1 MCDPTALLD
10 LVPSE
15 GLLKRPSMDYNEYTY
30 CYGGG
35 RGCLL
40 DNSAPRGPPDVP
52 PRNPT
57 MSRLNGRLPGSHA
70 ASDHERD
77 PDLEPSCLVRT
88 PSGNFYNIPKI
99 PKNEY
104 NNKNQSTGNSPIK
117 VELQNNM
124 DRVPLPYG
132 HAPSMIPMRRQS
144 IRCHFRKGI
153 DWCSWK
159 LIAIVVITLSLCL
172 TAALAYVATSN
183 IVTWSYQG
191 TRACTVLIGDNTD
204 AKSPTS
210 ESNKTSTST
219 ASTSSQ
225 SASGRTR
232 QQTSAGGNIN
242 PWASMLDR
250 SVYSRKRRDVIF
262 NRHATVLPHD
272 TSSITKSQNFLREAE
287 ESMIQKSWST
297 PNTLHENNQGKVVV
311 FMHDTTVHTKVANPS
326 EKSDDAVSFPED
338 TREMSERMKESST
351 SPLGTMP
358 LVGPVSDPSIIAA
371 NYSHYDT
378 TTTSIELVSGS
389 PVSETSS
396 DPYHS
401 IRYSSSSSEKSYSGE
416 SLETKEF
423 TTEPSSSHT
432 TNRRKYYTNTLMS
445 SIESKKDFPGV
456 PPIMDEIPYDEG
468 VSMNIENR
476 NMIDDSIVPAM
487 LETSTVE
494 LTGNVDSSIGSNA
507 ILPDTVATPGNRS
520 SKVNSFSTDMRNDL
534 EEYVGIE
541 SSSSASLELST
552 TIDIEKENESRE
564 TSSIRA
570 NDFNWN
576 ETTSTTEKRNEIT
589 RIDRRTDEL
598 WNSSMRADKTS
609 MKIENETANES
620 QDREPPDSSSV
631 VKETRELSREDSS
644 AESVED
650 PAGPIKTSEKSE
662 ELQRDYPIP
671 IYSYGQDEVEIVK
684 LNHGTNSGT
693 TTKTRTVYK
702 PIDNPDK
709 RPDILNN
716 EVKTLNKNH
725 RLDQRKD
732 DLRVVMR
739 EGSDEEFLRKF
750 EEQFYKEESSERD
763 EPVIKKPVQSN
774 FDRLEK
780 KEDENGHEKS
790 HDSSNDAFNGDT
802 KLPIVQ
808 HVQIIEVPVERD
820 HRSSSSSSSSSST
833 STSTSSTHRVLV
845 NVTIAN
851 GDSSSGASRPLY
863 VLSVSVPMEIEPD
876 DHSPNAHQI
885 KTSSSSQRDGKITE
899 NVVNYVEP
907 IDVVRLPPPPQPP
920 ASPPPPIWGGGEC
933 ECSCPCMDSSSDEWD
948 NFSAIDDT
956 NIIFEQDF
964 DQHEPPDNSSSF
976 QVPSIT
982 NIQVKTDQLDR
993 KPEWKE
999 NSTSHLE
1006 DLIKDDTTLTLE
1018 DYYTEEDN
1026 VSTTESSS
1034 TFEPE
1039 TTTNDIIS
1047 CSATTSLPPEPIIL
1061 ILEGARTFPARSFPP
1076 DGTTFAQVG
1085 LGQKLS
1091 KEIQPYSYWNMQFYQ
1106 SEAAY
1111 VRFDYNIPRGAS
1123 IGVYARRNA
1132 LPTHTQYDLLE
1143 VLSGFKAR
1151 TTRAS
1156 HVSVIPSIKKEVTHY
1171 MEPGHWFL
1179 SLYNDDGDPQEVS
1192 FIAVIAEDMTHNCPN
1207 GCSGKGECLLGHC
1220 QCNPGFGGE
1229 DCSESVCPV
1238 LCSQRGEYIN
1248 GECQCNPGWKGKECS
1263 LRHDE
1268 CEVPDCN
1275 GHGHCTNGK
1284 CNCVRGYKGKFC
1296 EEVDCPHPTCSGHG
1310 FCAEGTCICKKGW
1323 KGADCSQMDKEALQ
1337 CLPDCSGHGNFDL
1350 ETQTCL
1356 CEPMWSGDDCS
1367 KELCDLDCGPH
1378 GHCVDNAC
1386 DCLPGW
1392 SGELC
1397 NLKQCD
1403 PRCNEHGQCK
1413 NGTCLCVT
1421 GWNGIHCTMEACPNA
1436 CSSHGQCRVSFYGQW
1451 ECRCYEGWDGKDCS
1465 VPLEQNCND
1474 GRDND
1479 KDGLIDCADPEC
1491 CSNHICRSSQLCVS
1505 APQPIDILLR
1515 KQPPAVTA
1523 SFFERM
1529 KFLIDEGSLQN
1540 YARQETFNESMF
1552 WNHFNTSRSAVIRGR
1567 VVTHLGTG
1575 LMGVRVST
1583 STPLEGFTLTR
1594 DDGWFDLL
1602 VNGGGAVTLQFGRSP
1617 FKPQSHI
1624 VFVPW
1629 NEVVIID
1636 KIVMSTAEEKAPVHV
1651 PHACAAHD
1659 YDLMKPLVLATWKQG
1674 FQGACP
1680 DKSAILAEYQAI
1692 QESLQIPGTGLN
1704 LVYHSS
1710 RVGGY
1715 LSTIQ
1720 VQLTPE
1726 TIPPTLSLVHLRIS
1740 IEGILYER
1748 TFEADPVIKFTY
1760 AWNRLNV
1767 YRQRVYG
1774 VTTAMVKVGYEYND
1788 CKDIIWDVQT
1798 TKLSGYDMAISD
1810 VGGWNLDIHHRYNFH
1825 EGILQKGDGS
1835 NIYLKHKPR
1844 VILTSMGDG
1853 HQRPLDCYDC
1863 DGQAS
1868 KQRLL
1873 APVALA
1879 TAPDGSIFV
1888 GDFNLVRK
1896 ILVDGTV
1903 RTIVRLNATRVSY
1916 RYHIAISPLD
1926 GSLYISD
1933 PESHQILRVRDT
1945 NDYTDPD
1952 HNWETVVGS
1961 GERCLPGDE
1970 AHCGDGAL
1978 ARDAKLAYP
1987 KGVAVSIDNVLYF
2000 ADGTNIRM
2008 VDRDG
2013 IITTVIGNHMHKAQ
2027 WKPIPCEGT
2036 LNVEEVHL
2044 RWPTELAINPLDNSL
2059 HMVDDHMVL
2068 QLAPDGRVKVVAG
2081 RPLHCASP
2089 LSSFDTELATHAT
2102 LVMPQSIAFGPSG
2115 NLYIAES
2122 DSQRINRV
2130 RVIGTDGKIS
2140 PYAGAESKCNCLERG
2155 CDCFEADHYLAS
2167 TAKFNTISSVAVS
2180 PDGVVH
2186 IGDQANY
2193 RIRSVMASI
2202 PDASDAR
2209 EYEIYSP
2216 DTQEI
2221 YVFNRFGQH
2230 IATKNILTGETVY
2243 LFTYNVN
2250 SSNGKLSTV
2259 TDAAGN
2265 KVFLLRDYSNQV
2277 TSIENT
2283 KGQKCRLRMTRMWML
2298 HEFSTP
2304 DNYNVTFN
2312 YHGPTG
2318 LLANK
2323 LDSTGRGY
2331 VYDYDEF
2338 GRLTS
2343 VVTPTGKMISLTFD
2357 LSLKGA
2363 IVKIGQNNRK
2373 PVSMLIKGSS
2383 VVTKVG
2389 EAEQRTTVLPD
2400 GSVGM
2405 VTPWAHTVS
2414 TDTMP
2419 YSILAEIEPLLGE
2432 SYPVLAKQRTEIAGD
2447 LANRF
2452 EWRYFLRK
2460 VQGNKN
2466 RGNSKAVAQVGR
2478 KLRVN
2483 GEILLSLEYDR
2494 ETNTVAV
2501 FMDDRVELLN
2511 ITYDRTARPLKWGP
2525 RNGIFAGVE
2534 LEYDRFSRLT
2544 SWTWGDISETYGF
2557 DRAGRLY
2564 EIKYSD
2570 GTSMIYAFKDMFSSL
2585 PLKVTTPRGSDYLLQ
2600 YDEAGALQSLTT
2612 PRGHIH
2618 AFSLQTSL
2626 GFYKYQY
2633 YSPMNRHPYE
2643 ILYNDDGQILAKV
2656 YPHQSGK
2663 VAYVYDHTGKLE
2675 TTLAGL
2681 SSIHYTYQET
2691 TSLVRSIDINEP
2703 NFEMRIEYKYHAG
2716 IVKDEKIK
2724 FGSKSG
2730 MDNAHYRYQYDGNAR
2745 ISGIEVDINGKQLP
2759 QLRLKY
2765 NQNLGVLEGVGD
2777 LRIYRNVFNRSVMQ
2791 DSSKQFFTVTDYDE
2805 HGRVKTVLMNIRSLD
2820 VFRMELEYDN
2830 RNRIKMRKLMIG
2842 KESMEKKE
2850 WSRMDKITY
2859 NADSHVLEVA
2869 DTDNNWQYAYDENG
2883 NIVGVTEHS
2892 EKIVLGYDSGD
2903 RVVQYGDVEFNSY
2916 DGRGFVVIRGEHKYR
2931 YNSRGQ
2937 LIHASEHKKFQ
2948 IWYFYDDRGRL
2959 VSWNDD
2965 RENITQFFYANPKTP
2980 DLITHVHFPKSSK
2993 TFRFLYDQRDF
3004 LMTVETSEQRFYV
3017 ATDQNGSPLALFDTN
3032 GNLIKEMRR
3041 TPFGKIIK
3049 DTNPDFYLPIDFHG
3063 GLFDPNTKLI
3073 YLNKRLY
3080 DPTVGQWMT
3089 PAWEQM
3095 ANELTTP
3102 TDIFIYRFRNN
3113 DPINFKQNVEYMT
3126 DLASWLKL
3134 YGYDISSM
3142 LGSEY
3147 TKQMVYQPS
3156 ATITSPQLTP
3166 DFGVMSGL
3174 QCIVNRVHEKFSDL
3188 GFVPKPLLKLEPK
3201 TRNLLPRVAHRRAVF
3216 GEGILVSRVGGR
3228 ALVSVVDGVN
3238 TVVQDVVTSVFNNS
3252 YFLPLHFS
3260 VHDQDVFYFVKD
3272 NALKIRD
3279 DMEELQ
3285 RLGGMFNVSTH
3296 ETTEHGAGTWKEL
3309 RLHNPDAAVVIKY
3322 GADPEQERHRI
3333 LKHAHKRAVE
3343 RAWEIEKQ
3351 LVMAGF
3357 QGRGDWSKEEKDELL
3372 NRGTVDG
3379 YEGVD
3384 IHSVHRYPQL
3394 ADDPGNVAFTR
3405 DTKRKRRK
3413 SGNRR
3418 SRSHRHDS

>member
-1 MCDPTALLD
+1 MTFD
-10 LVPSE
+10 
-15 GLLKRPSMDYNEYTY
+15 
-30 CYGGG
+30 
-35 RGCLL
+35 
-40 DNSAPRGPPDVP
+40 
-52 PRNPT
+52 
-57 MSRLNGRLPGSHA
+57 
-70 ASDHERD
+70 
-77 PDLEPSCLVRT
+77 
-88 PSGNFYNIPKI
+88 F
-99 PKNEY
+99 
-104 NNKNQSTGNSPIK
+104 
-117 VELQNNM
+117 
-124 DRVPLPYG
+124 RVPLPYG

-144 IRCHFRKGI
+144 IRCHFVKGV

-159 LIAIVVITLSLCL
+159 LIAMILLMVSLCI
-172 TAALAYVATSN
+172 TAALAYVVVSS
-183 IVTWSYQG
+183 IVNRSYQG
-191 TRACTVLIGDNTD
+191 TKACAVLVGENSDTKPLSSD
-204 AKSPTS
+204 G
-210 ESNKTSTST
+210 NKTSTSAT
-219 ASTSSQ
+219 ASSSQ
-225 SASGRTR
+225 SGGRTR
-232 QQTSAGGNIN
+232 QQASSGGSIS
-242 PWASMLDR
+242 PSASM
-250 SVYSRKRRDVIF
+250 SQHAYTRKRRDTYNQHAWLLHQTVSSLERDERPSSPAATSADPPLGGVVTVHETKHADDEKVSPSSPLSLSSSTALF
-262 NRHATVLPHD
+262 PESSESLPRANVTDPLESSTVANNRTTVAASASVQPVAGVDASVSLDDRATASETTDLDDIDSFTRGSIGESGKFGDARVGTFVPGASSLE
-272 TSSITKSQNFLREAE
+272 TSSASVESITNVRRDPAARGADQDLETTLPANFERAYSSIDGGVSSENDTYADHANFQRDESDVESPENVERSSDTNLPANFVPTDAISLGSVERSSGSISSASTESFPETKSVESNRESTNVSTASTLASVVPAQIVEHVDVASLISPKTDSPRRSEEEDGKNREAE
-287 ESMIQKSWST
+287 
-297 PNTLHENNQGKVVV
+297 
-311 FMHDTTVHTKVANPS
+311 
-326 EKSDDAVSFPED
+326 
-338 TREMSERMKESST
+338 
-351 SPLGTMP
+351 
-358 LVGPVSDPSIIAA
+358 IAL
-371 NYSHYDT
+371 N
-378 TTTSIELVSGS
+378 
-389 PVSETSS
+389 
-396 DPYHS
+396 
-401 IRYSSSSSEKSYSGE
+401 
-416 SLETKEF
+416 
-423 TTEPSSSHT
+423 EPT
-432 TNRRKYYTNTLMS
+432 DRKYAG
-445 SIESKKDFPGV
+445 F
-456 PPIMDEIPYDEG
+456 
-468 VSMNIENR
+468 
-476 NMIDDSIVPAM
+476 
-487 LETSTVE
+487 
-494 LTGNVDSSIGSNA
+494 SN
-507 ILPDTVATPGNRS
+507 
-520 SKVNSFSTDMRNDL
+520 FSD
-534 EEYVGIE
+534 
-541 SSSSASLELST
+541 
-552 TIDIEKENESRE
+552 
-564 TSSIRA
+564 
-570 NDFNWN
+570 
-576 ETTSTTEKRNEIT
+576 
-589 RIDRRTDEL
+589 
-598 WNSSMRADKTS
+598 
-609 MKIENETANES
+609 
-620 QDREPPDSSSV
+620 V
-631 VKETRELSREDSS
+631 VKEIQELSREDVSS
-644 AESVED
+644 ESE
-650 PAGPIKTSEKSE
+650 THRNYTNSSEKSE
-662 ELQRDYPIP
+662 ELQRDYPV
-671 IYSYGQDEVEIVK
+671 YNYGQDEVEIVR
-684 LNHGTNSGT
+684 LSQEGT
-693 TTKTRTVYK
+693 TRNKEERDLPLENELRTNNVPRKSSLARQSGDLKVITR
-702 PIDNPDK
+702 
-709 RPDILNN
+709 
-716 EVKTLNKNH
+716 E
-725 RLDQRKD
+725 
-732 DLRVVMR
+732 
-739 EGSDEEFLRKF
+739 ESDEEFLRKF
-750 EEQFYKEESSERD
+750 GDMFNHERSSESTQEES
-763 EPVIKKPVQSN
+763 KPNLAESS
-774 FDRLEK
+774 
-780 KEDENGHEKS
+780 S
-790 HDSSNDAFNGDT
+790 HPLT
-802 KLPIVQ
+802 QQVK
-808 HVQIIEVPVERD
+808 IIEVPVDRS
-820 HRSSSSSSSSSST
+820 RQSSSSSSSSSS
-833 STSTSSTHRVLV
+833 SGSSQNHRVLV
-845 NVTIAN
+845 NITIAS
-851 GDSSSGASRPLY
+851 GDSKPLY
-863 VLSVSVPMEIEPD
+863 VLSVSVPTGGEDTVDNKRASNVNVDETHVKVHD
-876 DHSPNAHQI
+876 DTPAVDDDA
-885 KTSSSSQRDGKITE
+885 SSMAKNSAAAAAAPED
-899 NVVNYVEP
+899 N
-907 IDVVRLPPPPQPP
+907 RLPPPPQPP
-920 ASPPPPIWGGGEC
+920 SSPPPPIWAGGEC
-933 ECSCPCMDSSSDEWD
+933 ECSCPCMGSSSDEWD
-948 NFSAIDDT
+948 TFSAMDDSSLLG
-956 NIIFEQDF
+956 FEDLAHGSNLSM
-964 DQHEPPDNSSSF
+964 DEHRETTVSASSKDEAESRAGSKEESMSTSYESTTTEESTVATVEYWTNSSSE
-976 QVPSIT
+976 
-982 NIQVKTDQLDR
+982 DQ
-993 KPEWKE
+993 
-999 NSTSHLE
+999 TSGVGL
-1006 DLIKDDTTLTLE
+1006 
-1018 DYYTEEDN
+1018 
-1026 VSTTESSS
+1026 
-1034 TFEPE
+1034 
-1039 TTTNDIIS
+1039 S
-1047 CSATTSLPPEPIIL
+1047 CSGTTPLPPEPTIL

-1091 KEIQPYSYWNMQFYQ
+1091 KEIPPYSYWNMQFYQ

-1192 FIAVIAEDMTHNCPN
+1192 FIAMIAEDMTHNCPN

-1284 CNCVRGYKGKFC
+1284 CNCVRGYKGKYC

-1421 GWNGIHCTMEACPNA
+1421 GWNGKHCTMEGCPNS
-1436 CSSHGQCRVSFYGQW
+1436 CSGHGQCRVSNDGQW
-1451 ECRCYEGWDGKDCS
+1451 ECRCYDGWDGKDCN
-1465 VPLEQNCND
+1465 VLLEQNCSD

-1505 APQPIDILLR
+1505 APKPIDILLR
-1515 KQPPAVTA
+1515 KQPPAITA

-1540 YARQETFNESMF
+1540 YARQETFNES
-1552 WNHFNTSRSAVIRGR
+1552 RSAVVRGR

-1617 FKPQSHI
+1617 FNPQSHI

-1636 KIVMSTAEEKAPVHV
+1636 KIVMSIAEGKQPNHV

-1659 YDLMKPLVLATWKQG
+1659 YDLMKPVVLATWKHG

-1680 DKSAILAEYQAI
+1680 DKSAILAESQVI

-1710 RVGGY
+1710 RAAGY

-1720 VQLTPE
+1720 LQLTPE
-1726 TIPPTLSLVHLRIS
+1726 VIPPTLNLIHLRIT
-1740 IEGILYER
+1740 IEGILFEK

-1798 TKLSGYDMAISD
+1798 TKLSGHDMSISE
-1810 VGGWNLDIHHRYNFH
+1810 VGGWNLDVHHRYNFH

-1835 NIYLKHKPR
+1835 NIYLKQKPR
-1844 VILTSMGDG
+1844 VILTTMGDG

-1879 TAPDGSIFV
+1879 TGPDGSIFV

-1903 RTIVRLNATRVSY
+1903 RTVVRLNATRVSY
-1916 RYHIAISPLD
+1916 RYHIALSPLD

-1933 PESHQILRVRDT
+1933 PESHQIIRVRDT
-1945 NDYTDPD
+1945 NDYSDPD

-1987 KGVAVSIDNVLYF
+1987 KGVAVSADNVLYF

-2013 IITTVIGNHMHKAQ
+2013 IITTVIGNHMHKSH

-2059 HMVDDHMVL
+2059 HMIDDHMVL

-2089 LSSFDTELATHAT
+2089 SSSFDTELATHAT

-2167 TAKFNTISSVAVS
+2167 TSKFNTISAVAVS

-2202 PDASDAR
+2202 PDASGAR

-2230 IATKNILTGETVY
+2230 VATKNILTGEIVY
-2243 LFTYNVN
+2243 QFTYNVN
-2250 SSNGKLSTV
+2250 TSNGKLSTV

-2265 KVFLLRDYSNQV
+2265 KVFLLRDYSSQV
-2277 TSIENT
+2277 NSIENT
-2283 KGQKCRLRMTRMWML
+2283 KGQKCRLRMSRMKML
-2298 HEFSTP
+2298 HELSTP
-2304 DNYNVTFN
+2304 DNYNVTFD

-2318 LLANK
+2318 LLKTK
-2323 LDSTGRGY
+2323 LDSTGRSY
-2331 VYDYDEF
+2331 VYNYDEF
-2338 GRLTS
+2338 GRLTTA
-2343 VVTPTGKMISLTFD
+2343 VTPTGKVISLTFD

-2363 IVKIGQNNRK
+2363 VVKIGQNNRK
-2373 PVSMLIKGSS
+2373 PISMLIKGSS
-2383 VVTKVG
+2383 VVTKIG

-2400 GSVGM
+2400 GSVGQ

-2414 TDTMP
+2414 TDTLP
-2419 YSILAEIEPLLGE
+2419 YSVLAEIEPLLGE
-2432 SYPVLAKQRTEIAGD
+2432 SYPVPAKQRTEIAGD

-2460 VQGNKN
+2460 LQGNKN
-2466 RGNSKAVAQVGR
+2466 RGNSKSVAQVGR

-2483 GEILLSLEYDR
+2483 GDILLSLEYDR
-2494 ETNTVAV
+2494 ETNSVAV
-2501 FMDDRVELLN
+2501 FMDDVELLN
-2511 ITYDRTARPLKWGP
+2511 VTYDRTARPVKWGP
-2525 RNGIFAGVE
+2525 RNGIFSGVE

-2570 GTSMIYAFKDMFSSL
+2570 GTSMVYAFKDMFSSL

-2691 TSLVRSIDINEP
+2691 TSLVHSIDINEP

-2730 MDNAHYRYQYDGNAR
+2730 LDNARYRYQYDGNAR

-2765 NQNLGVLEGVGD
+2765 NQNLGILEGVGD
-2777 LRIYRNVFNRSVMQ
+2777 LRIYRNLFNRSVMQ

-2830 RNRIKMRKLMIG
+2830 RNRIKMRKLSIG
-2842 KESMEKKE
+2842 KDAMEKKE
-2850 WSRMDKITY
+2850 WTKMEKITY
-2859 NADSHVLEVA
+2859 NADGHVLEVA
-2869 DTDNNWQYAYDENG
+2869 DTENNWQYAYDENG
-2883 NIVGVTEHS
+2883 NVIGVTEHN
-2892 EKIVLGYDSGD
+2892 EKIALGYDSGD

-2959 VSWNDD
+2959 VAWNDD

-2980 DLITHVHFPKSSK
+2980 DLITHIHFPKSSK
-2993 TFRFLYDQRDF
+2993 TFRFLYDSRNF

-3063 GLFDPNTKLI
+3063 GLLDPNTKLV

-3113 DPINFKQNVEYMT
+3113 DPVNFKQNVEYMT

-3134 YGYDISSM
+3134 YGYDISAM

-3147 TKQMVYQPS
+3147 MKKMVYQPS

-3238 TVVQDVVTSVFNNS
+3238 SVVQDVVTSVFNNS

-3279 DMEELQ
+3279 DMEELR

-3357 QGRGDWSKEEKDELL
+3357 QGRGDWSKEEKDELIS
-3372 NRGTVDG
+3372 RGTVSG

-3418 SRSHRHDS
+3418 NRIHRHDSNR

>member
-1 MCDPTALLD
+1 
-10 LVPSE
+10 
-15 GLLKRPSMDYNEYTY
+15 
-30 CYGGG
+30 
-35 RGCLL
+35 
-40 DNSAPRGPPDVP
+40 
-52 PRNPT
+52 

-159 LIAIVVITLSLCL
+159 LISIIIIMLLLCL
-172 TAALAYVATSN
+172 TAALTYVAVN
-183 IVTWSYQG
+183 WSYQS
-191 TRACTVLIGDNTD
+191 TKACTVLVGENTD
-204 AKSPTS
+204 AKPSSS
-210 ESNKTSTST
+210 ESNKTSSSS

-225 SASGRTR
+225 SSGRAR
-232 QQTSAGGNIN
+232 QQSPSGGSISTS
-242 PWASMLDR
+242 ASMLLDG
-250 SVYSRKRRDVIF
+250 VYSRKRRDTF
-262 NRHATVLPHD
+262 NEHALPHQTVAPPPPSHD
-272 TSSITKSQNFLREAE
+272 PEELPLTLTPTTSSRSSAVSGSGQQA
-287 ESMIQKSWST
+287 
-297 PNTLHENNQGKVVV
+297 PVPLHEERSGKAV
-311 FMHDTTVHTKVANPS
+311 HDPEVHADARAPVEGAVETKDAAAGSTTPSRSLLARDVSSTTTINHSHDHSTHTTVAVDFTSSSSVSVDFHSVPSSSARETRATSSPPPFLHVGFSSAVGEGVAPLRRQQHVASPGAPIAKLGNDNGPADFDGAGTS
-326 EKSDDAVSFPED
+326 
-338 TREMSERMKESST
+338 ESSDIAESSGDTAATT
-351 SPLGTMP
+351 SASGVEFAKLGADYGDHEHQVP
-358 LVGPVSDPSIIAA
+358 PIAGGSAA
-371 NYSHYDT
+371 NDNNVRAADYSGDVEPADGAARST
-378 TTTSIELVSGS
+378 TTTVKPCSSVSH
-389 PVSETSS
+389 PDQNAS
-396 DPYHS
+396 D
-401 IRYSSSSSEKSYSGE
+401 
-416 SLETKEF
+416 
-423 TTEPSSSHT
+423 
-432 TNRRKYYTNTLMS
+432 
-445 SIESKKDFPGV
+445 
-456 PPIMDEIPYDEG
+456 
-468 VSMNIENR
+468 
-476 NMIDDSIVPAM
+476 
-487 LETSTVE
+487 
-494 LTGNVDSSIGSNA
+494 
-507 ILPDTVATPGNRS
+507 
-520 SKVNSFSTDMRNDL
+520 
-534 EEYVGIE
+534 E
-541 SSSSASLELST
+541 SSSPSSPSSCSSCGEALAPAEASALEEVNVDELSPDT
-552 TIDIEKENESRE
+552 
-564 TSSIRA
+564 
-570 NDFNWN
+570 
-576 ETTSTTEKRNEIT
+576 
-589 RIDRRTDEL
+589 L
-598 WNSSMRADKTS
+598 VADKATS
-609 MKIENETANES
+609 DAAFSENQDAMMKITEDHASGGTINSTDGRHDSETATAPSAQS
-620 QDREPPDSSSV
+620 QSSRSTSGV
-631 VKETRELSREDSS
+631 VKETRELSREYSSPESSEASSNPVKS
-644 AESVED
+644 AEN
-650 PAGPIKTSEKSE
+650 PE
-662 ELQRDYPIP
+662 ELQRDYPVP
-671 IYSYGQDEVEIVK
+671 AYSYAGQDEVEIVK
-684 LNHGTNSGT
+684 LHHEGARAIAKVAAEPG
-693 TTKTRTVYK
+693 VF
-702 PIDNPDK
+702 
-709 RPDILNN
+709 NN
-716 EVKTLNKNH
+716 NNNDVKTNTVS
-725 RLDQRKD
+725 RRQRDKG
-732 DLRVVMR
+732 DLRVVER

-750 EEQFYKEESSERD
+750 EENFRRAELEDSAENYPPITAERNPAD
-763 EPVIKKPVQSN
+763 NLRET
-774 FDRLEK
+774 L
-780 KEDENGHEKS
+780 
-790 HDSSNDAFNGDT
+790 HDSPADATPANTANPSGSLLT
-802 KLPIVQ
+802 QRVQ
-808 HVQIIEVPVERD
+808 VVEVPVYRGD
-820 HRSSSSSSSSSST
+820 PPSSPSSSSSSSSST
-833 STSTSSTHRVLV
+833 AAHRVLI
-845 NVTIAN
+845 NITIASE
-851 GDSSSGASRPLY
+851 DSAAASSRPLY
-863 VLSVSVPMEIEPD
+863 VLSVSVP
-876 DHSPNAHQI
+876 
-885 KTSSSSQRDGKITE
+885 TDGDASGINMNQAQVRAAEQPPEEAGAASMLRKVAANGESMDTL
-899 NVVNYVEP
+899 
-907 IDVVRLPPPPQPP
+907 DTLRLPPPPQPP
-920 ASPPPPIWGGGEC
+920 ASPPAPVWAGGEC
-933 ECSCPCMDSSSDEWD
+933 ECSCPCMGSSSDEWD
-948 NFSAIDDT
+948 NFSAFDESA
-956 NIIFEQDF
+956 NAEQEPF
-964 DQHEPPDNSSSF
+964 DQRANSTLPAGEARGELEGHESEAGEGVSQREESSASAPPSASNVTTGDTQDYDVDSSSI
-976 QVPSIT
+976 VDSVEYSESSSDNTPAYE
-982 NIQVKTDQLDR
+982 
-993 KPEWKE
+993 PE
-999 NSTSHLE
+999 
-1006 DLIKDDTTLTLE
+1006 
-1018 DYYTEEDN
+1018 
-1026 VSTTESSS
+1026 VSTT
-1034 TFEPE
+1034 
-1039 TTTNDIIS
+1039 DAWA
-1047 CSATTSLPPEPIIL
+1047 CSGGAPLPPEPTIL

-1076 DGTTFAQVG
+1076 DGTTFAQVS

-1091 KEIQPYSYWNMQFYQ
+1091 KEIPPYGYWNMQFYQ

-1111 VRFDYNIPRGAS
+1111 VRFDYSIPRGAS

-1156 HVSVIPSIKKEVTHY
+1156 HPSIKKEVTQY

-1179 SLYNDDGDPQEVS
+1179 SLYNDDGDPHEVS
-1192 FIAVIAEDMTHNCPN
+1192 FTAVIAEDMTHNCPN

-1284 CNCVRGYKGKFC
+1284 CNCVRGYKGKYC

-1356 CEPMWSGDDCS
+1356 CESMWSGDDCS

-1386 DCLPGW
+1386 DCSPGW

-1421 GWNGIHCTMEACPNA
+1421 GWNGKHCTMEGCPNS
-1436 CSSHGQCRVSFYGQW
+1436 CSSHGQCRVSNDAQW
-1451 ECRCYEGWDGKDCS
+1451 ECQCYDGWDGKDCN
-1465 VPLEQNCND
+1465 VLLEQNCSD

-1505 APQPIDILLR
+1505 APKPIDILLR
-1515 KQPPAVTA
+1515 KQPPAITA

-1540 YARQETFNESMF
+1540 YARQETFNES
-1552 WNHFNTSRSAVIRGR
+1552 RSAVVRGR

-1636 KIVMSTAEEKAPVHV
+1636 KIVMSTAEEKPPLHV
-1651 PHACAAHD
+1651 PHACTAHD
-1659 YDLMKPLVLATWKQG
+1659 YDIMKPVVLATWKHG

-1680 DKSAILAEYQAI
+1680 DKSAILAESQVI

-1710 RVGGY
+1710 RAAGY

-1720 VQLTPE
+1720 LQLTPE
-1726 TIPPTLSLVHLRIS
+1726 SIPATLNLIHLRIT
-1740 IEGILYER
+1740 IEGILFEK

-1774 VTTAMVKVGYEYND
+1774 VTTAMVKVGYEYSD

-1798 TKLSGYDMAISD
+1798 TKLSGHDMSISE

-1844 VILTSMGDG
+1844 VILTTMGDG
-1853 HQRPLDCYDC
+1853 HQRPLDCYEC

-1903 RTIVRLNATRVSY
+1903 RTVVRLNATRVSY
-1916 RYHIAISPLD
+1916 RYHIALSPLD
-1926 GSLYISD
+1926 GVLYISD
-1933 PESHQILRVRDT
+1933 PESHQIIRVRDT
-1945 NDYTDPD
+1945 NDYTDPE

-1987 KGVAVSIDNVLYF
+1987 KGVAVSADNVLYF

-2013 IITTVIGNHMHKAQ
+2013 IITTVIGNHMHKSH

-2059 HMVDDHMVL
+2059 HMIDDHMVL

-2089 LSSFDTELATHAT
+2089 SSSFDTELATHAT

-2167 TAKFNTISSVAVS
+2167 TSKFNTISAVAVS

-2202 PDASDAR
+2202 PDASGAR
-2209 EYEIYSP
+2209 EYEIYAP

-2250 SSNGKLSTV
+2250 TSNGKLSTV

-2265 KVFLLRDYSNQV
+2265 KVFLLRDYSSQV
-2277 TSIENT
+2277 NSIENT
-2283 KGQKCRLRMTRMWML
+2283 KGQKCRLRMSRMKML
-2298 HEFSTP
+2298 HELSTP
-2304 DNYNVTFN
+2304 DNYNVTFD

-2318 LLANK
+2318 LLKTK
-2323 LDSTGRGY
+2323 LDSTGRSY
-2331 VYDYDEF
+2331 VYNYDEF

-2343 VVTPTGKMISLTFD
+2343 AVTPTGKVISLTFD

-2363 IVKIGQNNRK
+2363 IVKVGQNNRK

-2389 EAEQRTTVLPD
+2389 EAEQRTTVLAD
-2400 GSVGM
+2400 GSVGR
-2405 VTPWAHTVS
+2405 VTSWAHTVS

-2432 SYPVLAKQRTEIAGD
+2432 SYPVPAKQRTEIAGD

-2466 RGNSKAVAQVGR
+2466 RGNSKTVAQVGR

-2494 ETNTVAV
+2494 ETNSVAV

-2511 ITYDRTARPLKWGP
+2511 VTYDRTARPVKWGP

-2557 DRAGRLY
+2557 DRSGRLY

-2570 GTSMIYAFKDMFSSL
+2570 GTSMVYAFKDMFSSL

-2618 AFSLQTSL
+2618 TFSLQTSL

-2724 FGSKSG
+2724 FSSKSG

-2777 LRIYRNVFNRSVMQ
+2777 LRIYRNLFNRSVMQ

-2805 HGRVKTVLMNIRSLD
+2805 HGRVKTVLMNIRTFD

-2830 RNRIKMRKLMIG
+2830 RNRIKMRKLTIG
-2842 KESMEKKE
+2842 KEAIEKKE
-2850 WSRMDKITY
+2850 GSRMQKITY
-2859 NADSHVLEVA
+2859 NADGHVLEVA
-2869 DTDNNWQYAYDENG
+2869 DTENNWQYAYDENG
-2883 NIVGVTEHS
+2883 NVIGVSGHNG
-2892 EKIVLGYDSGD
+2892 KIALGYDSGD

-2937 LIHASEHKKFQ
+2937 LIHSSEHKKFQ

-2959 VSWNDD
+2959 VSMNDD

-2993 TFRFLYDQRDF
+2993 TFRFLYDSRDF

-3041 TPFGKIIK
+3041 TPFGRIIK

-3063 GLFDPNTKLI
+3063 GLLDPNTKLI

-3080 DPTVGQWMT
+3080 DPTLGQWMT

-3216 GEGILVSRVGGR
+3216 GEGILVSRVDGR

-3238 TVVQDVVTSVFNNS
+3238 SVVQDVVTSVFNNS

-3279 DMEELQ
+3279 DMEELH

-3351 LVMAGF
+3351 LVMSGF
-3357 QGRGDWSKEEKDELL
+3357 QGRGDWSKEEKDELIS
-3372 NRGTVDG
+3372 RGTVDG

-3405 DTKRKRRK
+3405 DAKRKRRK

-3418 SRSHRHDS
+3418 NRTHRHDS

>member
-1 MCDPTALLD
+1 
-10 LVPSE
+10 
-15 GLLKRPSMDYNEYTY
+15 
-30 CYGGG
+30 
-35 RGCLL
+35 
-40 DNSAPRGPPDVP
+40 
-52 PRNPT
+52 
-57 MSRLNGRLPGSHA
+57 
-70 ASDHERD
+70 
-77 PDLEPSCLVRT
+77 
-88 PSGNFYNIPKI
+88 
-99 PKNEY
+99 
-104 NNKNQSTGNSPIK
+104 
-117 VELQNNM
+117 
-124 DRVPLPYG
+124 
-132 HAPSMIPMRRQS
+132 
-144 IRCHFRKGI
+144 
-153 DWCSWK
+153 
-159 LIAIVVITLSLCL
+159 
-172 TAALAYVATSN
+172 
-183 IVTWSYQG
+183 
-191 TRACTVLIGDNTD
+191 
-204 AKSPTS
+204 
-210 ESNKTSTST
+210 
-219 ASTSSQ
+219 
-225 SASGRTR
+225 
-232 QQTSAGGNIN
+232 
-242 PWASMLDR
+242 
-250 SVYSRKRRDVIF
+250 
-262 NRHATVLPHD
+262 
-272 TSSITKSQNFLREAE
+272 
-287 ESMIQKSWST
+287 
-297 PNTLHENNQGKVVV
+297 
-311 FMHDTTVHTKVANPS
+311 MHDGDGIGIT
-326 EKSDDAVSFPED
+326 
-338 TREMSERMKESST
+338 
-351 SPLGTMP
+351 G
-358 LVGPVSDPSIIAA
+358 
-371 NYSHYDT
+371 
-378 TTTSIELVSGS
+378 
-389 PVSETSS
+389 ETSS
-396 DPYHS
+396 V
-401 IRYSSSSSEKSYSGE
+401 SSVHDESSDFTNFGDGTSSVSVSYAYDFSSRRSE
-416 SLETKEF
+416 
-423 TTEPSSSHT
+423 TTENLQNTDVVTLYDETTTQVPGISELYEDVTEESSQVSVPLT
-432 TNRRKYYTNTLMS
+432 TDIDIETSTGVSDLEDEEMS
-445 SIESKKDFPGV
+445 QSSLVKENFEEFHDNSGKLNVEWADRIDQVTSENILK
-456 PPIMDEIPYDEG
+456 ITDEIPD
-468 VSMNIENR
+468 
-476 NMIDDSIVPAM
+476 
-487 LETSTVE
+487 
-494 LTGNVDSSIGSNA
+494 
-507 ILPDTVATPGNRS
+507 
-520 SKVNSFSTDMRNDL
+520 
-534 EEYVGIE
+534 
-541 SSSSASLELST
+541 ELST
-552 TIDIEKENESRE
+552 SDIEVPPQQ
-564 TSSIRA
+564 
-570 NDFNWN
+570 
-576 ETTSTTEKRNEIT
+576 
-589 RIDRRTDEL
+589 ID
-598 WNSSMRADKTS
+598 
-609 MKIENETANES
+609 
-620 QDREPPDSSSV
+620 
-631 VKETRELSREDSS
+631 
-644 AESVED
+644 
-650 PAGPIKTSEKSE
+650 KSE
-662 ELQRDYPIP
+662 EPQQDYPIP
-671 IYSYGQDEVEIVK
+671 IFTRFDEEVEIVK
-684 LNHGTNSGT
+684 LNEGKSTTMLKKNVYNAAKPKDKEKVGSNFMTNDVKEPSIY
-693 TTKTRTVYK
+693 YK
-702 PIDNPDK
+702 
-709 RPDILNN
+709 
-716 EVKTLNKNH
+716 
-725 RLDQRKD
+725 
-732 DLRVVMR
+732 DLSQEDLGVIMK
-739 EGSDEEFLRKF
+739 EGSDEDFLREF
-750 EEQFYKEESSERD
+750 NRRFRD
-763 EPVIKKPVQSN
+763 HEFIDNELFPPEPSPKVVPMVPHDYSHGTYGWEHANSILNSNNHEVLTNGGSNADVPSNHLSVDQNSHRLIINISIATEDRLSVTKPV
-774 FDRLEK
+774 
-780 KEDENGHEKS
+780 
-790 HDSSNDAFNGDT
+790 
-802 KLPIVQ
+802 
-808 HVQIIEVPVERD
+808 
-820 HRSSSSSSSSSST
+820 
-833 STSTSSTHRVLV
+833 
-845 NVTIAN
+845 
-851 GDSSSGASRPLY
+851 Y
-863 VLSVSVPMEIEPD
+863 VLSVSVPND
-876 DHSPNAHQI
+876 GNPNNIIPGINIGPAQL
-885 KTSSSSQRDGKITE
+885 QRTNE
-899 NVVNYVEP
+899 ALEVH
-907 IDVVRLPPPPQPP
+907 LPPPPQPP
-920 ASPPPPIWGGGEC
+920 VQPPPVWGGGEC

-948 NFSAIDDT
+948 NFPVDGNQTSLDEEIDDDGTDRRNFKVLNGTSET
-956 NIIFEQDF
+956 NTE
-964 DQHEPPDNSSSF
+964 EYSSS
-976 QVPSIT
+976 
-982 NIQVKTDQLDR
+982 
-993 KPEWKE
+993 
-999 NSTSHLE
+999 
-1006 DLIKDDTTLTLE
+1006 
-1018 DYYTEEDN
+1018 TEGYSSD
-1026 VSTTESSS
+1026 STTEDGQTISEGMSS
-1034 TFEPE
+1034 TTDANFC
-1039 TTTNDIIS
+1039 TTP
-1047 CSATTSLPPEPIIL
+1047 LPPEPTIL

-1076 DGTTFAQVG
+1076 DGTTFAQVS
-1085 LGQKLS
+1085 LGQRLG
-1091 KEIQPYSYWNMQFYQ
+1091 KEIPAYSYWNMQFYQ

-1156 HVSVIPSIKKEVTHY
+1156 HPSIKKEVTHY

-1296 EEVDCPHPTCSGHG
+1296 EEADCPHPTCSGHG

-1350 ETQTCL
+1350 ESQTCH

-1421 GWNGIHCTMEACPNA
+1421 GWNGRHCTMEGCPNS
-1436 CSSHGQCRVSFYGQW
+1436 CSGHGQCRVNVDAQW
-1451 ECRCYEGWDGKDCS
+1451 ECRCYDGWDGTDCS
-1465 VPLEQNCND
+1465 VLLEQNCND
-1474 GRDND
+1474 GKDND
-1479 KDGLIDCADPEC
+1479 RDGLIDCADPEC
-1491 CSNHICRSSQLCVS
+1491 CANHACKGSQLCVS
-1505 APQPIDILLR
+1505 APKPIDILLR
-1515 KQPPAVTA
+1515 KQPPAITA

-1540 YARQETFNESMF
+1540 YARQETFNESVF
-1552 WNHFNTSRSAVIRGR
+1552 WNHFNTSRSAVVRGR
-1567 VVTHLGTG
+1567 VVTSLGTG

-1617 FKPQSHI
+1617 FKPQAHI

-1636 KIVMSTAEEKAPVHV
+1636 RIVMSTVDEKSPIHV

-1659 YDLMKPLVLATWKQG
+1659 YDQMKPVVLATWKHG

-1680 DKSAILAEYQAI
+1680 EKSAILAESQVV

-1710 RVGGY
+1710 RAAGY

-1720 VQLTPE
+1720 LQLTPE
-1726 TIPPTLSLVHLRIS
+1726 SIPSTLNLIHLRIT
-1740 IEGILYER
+1740 IEGILFEK

-1774 VTTAMVKVGYEYND
+1774 VTTAMVKVGYEYSD

-1798 TKLSGYDMAISD
+1798 TKLSGHDMSISE

-1844 VILTSMGDG
+1844 VILTTMGDG

-1873 APVALA
+1873 APVAVA
-1879 TAPDGSIFV
+1879 ASPDGSIFV
-1888 GDFNLVRK
+1888 GDFNLIRK
-1896 ILVDGTV
+1896 VLVDGTV
-1903 RTIVRLNATRVSY
+1903 RTVVRLNATRVSY
-1916 RYHIAISPLD
+1916 RYHIALSPLD
-1926 GSLYISD
+1926 GVLYISD
-1933 PESHQILRVRDT
+1933 PESHQIIRVRDT
-1945 NDYTDPD
+1945 NDYSDPD
-1952 HNWETVVGS
+1952 HNWEAVVGS

-1987 KGVAVSIDNVLYF
+1987 KGVAVSADNVLYF

-2013 IITTVIGNHMHKAQ
+2013 IITTVIGNHMHKSH

-2059 HMVDDHMVL
+2059 HMIDDHMVL

-2089 LSSFDTELATHAT
+2089 SASFDTELATHAT

-2115 NLYIAES
+2115 NLFIAES

-2167 TAKFNTISSVAVS
+2167 TAKFNTISAVAVS

-2202 PDASDAR
+2202 PDANGAR

-2230 IATKNILTGETVY
+2230 IATKNILTGETCY

-2250 SSNGKLSTV
+2250 TSNGKLSTV
-2259 TDAAGN
+2259 TDASGN
-2265 KVFLLRDYSNQV
+2265 KIFLLRDYTSQV
-2277 TSIENT
+2277 NSIENT
-2283 KGQKCRLRMTRMWML
+2283 KGQKCRLRMSRMKML
-2298 HEFSTP
+2298 HELSTP
-2304 DNYNVTFN
+2304 DNYNVTFD

-2318 LLANK
+2318 LLKTK
-2323 LDSTGRGY
+2323 LDSTGRSY
-2331 VYDYDEF
+2331 VYNYDEF

-2343 VVTPTGKMISLTFD
+2343 AVTPTGKVIGLTFD

-2363 IVKIGQNNRK
+2363 TVKVGQNNRK

-2389 EAEQRTTVLPD
+2389 EAEQRTTVAGD
-2400 GSVGM
+2400 GSVGR

-2414 TDTMP
+2414 TDTLP
-2419 YSILAEIEPLLGE
+2419 YAVLAEIEPLLGE
-2432 SYPVLAKQRTEIAGD
+2432 SYPVPAKQRTEIAGD

-2460 VQGNKN
+2460 VQGKN
-2466 RGNSKAVAQVGR
+2466 RGTTKTVAQVGR

-2483 GEILLSLEYDR
+2483 GDVLLSLEYDR

-2501 FMDDRVELLN
+2501 FIDDRVELLN
-2511 ITYDRTARPLKWGP
+2511 VTYDRNARPLKWGP
-2525 RNGIFAGVE
+2525 RNGIFAGVD

-2544 SWTWGDISETYGF
+2544 KWTRGDISETYGF

-2570 GTSMIYAFKDMFSSL
+2570 GTSMVYAFKDMFSSL

-2663 VAYVYDHTGKLE
+2663 VAYVYDHAGKLE

-2765 NQNLGVLEGVGD
+2765 NQNLGILEGVGD
-2777 LRIYRNVFNRSVMQ
+2777 LRIYRNSFNRSVMQ

-2805 HGRVKTVLMNIRSLD
+2805 YGRVKSILTNIGTMD

-2830 RNRIKMRKLMIG
+2830 RNRIKMRKLIIG
-2842 KESMEKKE
+2842 KDLVDKKE

-2859 NADSHVLEVA
+2859 NADGHVLEVA

-2883 NIVGVTEHS
+2883 NIIGVTEHN
-2892 EKIVLGYDSGD
+2892 EKITLGYDSGD

-2916 DGRGFVVIRGEHKYR
+2916 DSRGFVVIRGEHKYR

-2980 DLITHVHFPKSSK
+2980 DLITHVHFPKAGK
-2993 TFRFLYDQRDF
+2993 TFRFLYDSRNF

-3032 GNLIKEMRR
+3032 GNLMKEMRR

-3113 DPINFKQNVEYMT
+3113 DPINLKQNVEYMT
-3126 DLASWLKL
+3126 DMNSWLKL
-3134 YGYDISSM
+3134 YGYDIPSM

-3147 TKQMVYQPS
+3147 TKAMVYQPS

-3188 GFVPKPLLKLEPK
+3188 DFVPKPLLKLEPK

-3238 TVVQDVVTSVFNNS
+3238 SVVQDVVTSVFNNS

-3272 NALKIRD
+3272 NTLKMRD
-3279 DMEELQ
+3279 DMDELR

-3296 ETTEHGAGTWKEL
+3296 ETTEHGSGTYKEL

-3357 QGRGDWSKEEKDELL
+3357 QGRGDWSKEEKDELIG
-3372 NRGTVDG
+3372 RGAVDG

-3413 SGNRR
+3413 SGNRKNR
-3418 SRSHRHDS
+3418 NHRHDS

>member
-1 MCDPTALLD
+1 MNYSQGKGRLYPAYSLSGSEGEENSPSLRSRTSAYPPNNHQTTQSHLNHYNASQHKQRAYQQQQQHPLYHMPSSGAGLSDTPTSGNASDETLTDSDLITVARDSALL
-10 LVPSE
+10 VH
-15 GLLKRPSMDYNEYTY
+15 N
-30 CYGGG
+30 
-35 RGCLL
+35 GCLL

-57 MSRLNGRLPGSHA
+57 MSRVNGRLPGSHT

-77 PDLEPSCLVRT
+77 PDLQPSCLVRS
-88 PSGNFYNIPKI
+88 PSGGFYSIPKI

-104 NNKNQSTGNSPIK
+104 NNKNQSSGNSPIK

-144 IRCHFRKGI
+144 IRCHFVKGV

-159 LIAIVVITLSLCL
+159 LIAMILLMVSLCI
-172 TAALAYVATSN
+172 TAVLAYVVVSS
-183 IVTWSYQG
+183 IVNRSYQG
-191 TRACTVLIGDNTD
+191 TKACTVLVGENADT
-204 AKSPTS
+204 KTLLS
-210 ESNKTSTST
+210 EGNKTSTS
-219 ASTSSQ
+219 STSSSQ
-225 SASGRTR
+225 SNSRTR
-232 QQTSAGGNIN
+232 QQSSSGGSIK
-242 PWASMLDR
+242 PSASMLEH
-250 SVYSRKRRDVIF
+250 VYIRKRRDTY
-262 NRHATVLPHD
+262 NQHALHQTVASSFKPTVQLRSTVVQEDESSPRSSQPSALPLDEDRPGKIVHETAAYTD
-272 TSSITKSQNFLREAE
+272 DPQPNETGSESGSSTTPMGTLLLALNLSDSSVTN
-287 ESMIQKSWST
+287 ST
-297 PNTLHENNQGKVVV
+297 PTTVASSSSVSVASYSYASSSVSLNRPSETPPGSAIELAYGHDSVIAVTTDPVTPEDVQSTGSTVDGGKV
-311 FMHDTTVHTKVANPS
+311 
-326 EKSDDAVSFPED
+326 
-338 TREMSERMKESST
+338 ESST
-351 SPLGTMP
+351 VSEDDVSQHEESTLG
-358 LVGPVSDPSIIAA
+358 I
-371 NYSHYDT
+371 DT
-378 TTTSIELVSGS
+378 LDVENGTVSGVES
-389 PVSETSS
+389 LLESS
-396 DPYHS
+396 TTG
-401 IRYSSSSSEKSYSGE
+401 SSSVSTPGSTSDIEEPVPPVDESSAENSASEK
-416 SLETKEF
+416 
-423 TTEPSSSHT
+423 
-432 TNRRKYYTNTLMS
+432 NTS
-445 SIESKKDFPGV
+445 D
-456 PPIMDEIPYDEG
+456 
-468 VSMNIENR
+468 N
-476 NMIDDSIVPAM
+476 
-487 LETSTVE
+487 TS
-494 LTGNVDSSIGSNA
+494 D
-507 ILPDTVATPGNRS
+507 
-520 SKVNSFSTDMRNDL
+520 
-534 EEYVGIE
+534 
-541 SSSSASLELST
+541 
-552 TIDIEKENESRE
+552 
-564 TSSIRA
+564 
-570 NDFNWN
+570 
-576 ETTSTTEKRNEIT
+576 
-589 RIDRRTDEL
+589 
-598 WNSSMRADKTS
+598 
-609 MKIENETANES
+609 
-620 QDREPPDSSSV
+620 V
-631 VKETRELSREDSS
+631 VKETRELSREDLSTEPDAPPS
-644 AESVED
+644 GLKS
-650 PAGPIKTSEKSE
+650 SEKSE
-662 ELQRDYPIP
+662 ELQRDYPLP
-671 IYSYGQDEVEIVK
+671 IYNYGQEEVEIVK
-684 LNHGTNSGT
+684 LNHGGESDTV
-693 TTKTRTVYK
+693 TKTRLDRTSSFGNSV
-702 PIDNPDK
+702 P
-709 RPDILNN
+709 
-716 EVKTLNKNH
+716 
-725 RLDQRKD
+725 RLGQNSDF
-732 DLRVVMR
+732 RVITR
-739 EGSDEEFLRKF
+739 EESDEEFLREF
-750 EEQFYKEESSERD
+750 
-763 EPVIKKPVQSN
+763 
-774 FDRLEK
+774 EK
-780 KEDENGHEKS
+780 KFREDATPTDQEEAPNDTHVP
-790 HDSSNDAFNGDT
+790 SNVPVEPNPPLT
-802 KLPIVQ
+802 QQVK
-808 HVQIIEVPVERD
+808 IIEVPVDRS
-820 HRSSSSSSSSSST
+820 HSSPSSASSASSSP
-833 STSTSSTHRVLV
+833 HRVLV
-845 NVTIAN
+845 NITIASS
-851 GDSSSGASRPLY
+851 DSSSKPLY
-863 VLSVSVPMEIEPD
+863 VLSVSVPTD
-876 DHSPNAHQI
+876 GAHQAPEVH
-885 KTSSSSQRDGKITE
+885 QREESGS
-899 NVVNYVEP
+899 NVVSNTN
-907 IDVVRLPPPPQPP
+907 DNRLPPPPQPP
-920 ASPPPPIWGGGEC
+920 SSPPPPLWAGGEC
-933 ECSCPCMDSSSDEWD
+933 ECSCPCMGSASDEWD
-948 NFSAIDDT
+948 NFSAIDE
-956 NIIFEQDF
+956 NNE
-964 DQHEPPDNSSSF
+964 HEIDNSSLS
-976 QVPSIT
+976 VEP
-982 NIQVKTDQLDR
+982 NKMAEEEVV
-993 KPEWKE
+993 KE
-999 NSTSHLE
+999 NFST
-1006 DLIKDDTTLTLE
+1006 
-1018 DYYTEEDN
+1018 TEEN
-1026 VSTTESSS
+1026 GGSTDWTTANYDTESSS
-1034 TFEPE
+1034 V
-1039 TTTNDIIS
+1039 DLS
-1047 CSATTSLPPEPIIL
+1047 CSGSTPLPPEPTIL

-1091 KEIQPYSYWNMQFYQ
+1091 KEIPPYSYWNMQFYQ

-1192 FIAVIAEDMTHNCPN
+1192 FIAIIAEDMTHNCPN

-1284 CNCVRGYKGKFC
+1284 CNCVRGYKGKYC

-1421 GWNGIHCTMEACPNA
+1421 GWNGKHCTMEGCPNS
-1436 CSSHGQCRVSFYGQW
+1436 CSGHGQCRVSNDGQW
-1451 ECRCYEGWDGKDCS
+1451 ECRCYDGWDGKDCN
-1465 VPLEQNCND
+1465 VLLEQNCND

-1505 APQPIDILLR
+1505 APKPIDILLR
-1515 KQPPAVTA
+1515 KQPPAITA

-1540 YARQETFNESMF
+1540 YARQETFNES
-1552 WNHFNTSRSAVIRGR
+1552 RSAVVRGR

-1636 KIVMSTAEEKAPVHV
+1636 KIVMSTAEEKQPFHV

-1659 YDLMKPLVLATWKQG
+1659 YDLMKPVVLATWKHG

-1680 DKSAILAEYQAI
+1680 DKSAILAESQVI

-1710 RVGGY
+1710 RAAGY

-1720 VQLTPE
+1720 LQLTPE
-1726 TIPPTLSLVHLRIS
+1726 VIPPTLNLIHLRIT
-1740 IEGILYER
+1740 IEGILFEKI
-1748 TFEADPVIKFTY
+1748 FEADPVIKFTY

-1774 VTTAMVKVGYEYND
+1774 VTTAMVKVGYEYRD

-1798 TKLSGYDMAISD
+1798 TKLSGHDMSISE

-1835 NIYLKHKPR
+1835 NIYLKQKPR
-1844 VILTSMGDG
+1844 VILTTMGDG

-1903 RTIVRLNATRVSY
+1903 RTVVRLNATRVSY
-1916 RYHIAISPLD
+1916 RYHIALSPLD

-1933 PESHQILRVRDT
+1933 PESHQIIRVRDT
-1945 NDYTDPD
+1945 NDYSDPD

-1987 KGVAVSIDNVLYF
+1987 KGVAISADNVLYF

-2013 IITTVIGNHMHKAQ
+2013 IITTVIGNHMHKSH

-2059 HMVDDHMVL
+2059 HMIDDHMVL

-2089 LSSFDTELATHAT
+2089 SSSFDTELATHAT

-2167 TAKFNTISSVAVS
+2167 TSKFNTISAVAVS

-2202 PDASDAR
+2202 PDASGAR

-2230 IATKNILTGETVY
+2230 VATKNILTGETVY
-2243 LFTYNVN
+2243 QFTYNVN
-2250 SSNGKLSTV
+2250 TSNGKLSTV

-2265 KVFLLRDYSNQV
+2265 KVFLLRDYSSQV
-2277 TSIENT
+2277 NSIENT
-2283 KGQKCRLRMTRMWML
+2283 KGQKCRLRMSRMKML
-2298 HEFSTP
+2298 HELSTP
-2304 DNYNVTFN
+2304 DNYNVTFD

-2318 LLANK
+2318 LLKTK
-2323 LDSTGRGY
+2323 LDSTGRSF
-2331 VYDYDEF
+2331 VYNYDEF

-2343 VVTPTGKMISLTFD
+2343 AVTPTGKVISLTFD

-2363 IVKIGQNNRK
+2363 VVKVGQNNRK
-2373 PVSMLIKGSS
+2373 PISMLIKGSS

-2389 EAEQRTTVLPD
+2389 EAEQRTTVLAD
-2400 GSVGM
+2400 GSVGQ

-2414 TDTMP
+2414 TDTLP
-2419 YSILAEIEPLLGE
+2419 YSVLAEIEPLLGE
-2432 SYPVLAKQRTEIAGD
+2432 SYPVPAKQRTEIAGD

-2460 VQGNKN
+2460 LQSNKN
-2466 RGNSKAVAQVGR
+2466 RGNSKSVAQVGR

-2483 GEILLSLEYDR
+2483 GDILLSLEYDR
-2494 ETNTVAV
+2494 ETNSVAV
-2501 FMDDRVELLN
+2501 FMDDVELLN
-2511 ITYDRTARPLKWGP
+2511 VTYDRTARPVKWGP
-2525 RNGIFAGVE
+2525 RNGIFSGVE

-2570 GTSMIYAFKDMFSSL
+2570 GTSMVYAFKDMFSSL

-2663 VAYVYDHTGKLE
+2663 VAYIYDHTGKLE

-2691 TSLVRSIDINEP
+2691 TSLVHSIDINEP

-2730 MDNAHYRYQYDGNAR
+2730 LDNARYRYQYDGNAR
-2745 ISGIEVDINGKQLP
+2745 ISSIEVDINGKQLP

-2765 NQNLGVLEGVGD
+2765 NQNLGILEGVGD
-2777 LRIYRNVFNRSVMQ
+2777 LRIYRNLFNRSVMQ

-2830 RNRIKMRKLMIG
+2830 RNRIKMRKMLIG
-2842 KESMEKKE
+2842 KDSMKKE
-2850 WSRMDKITY
+2850 WAKIEKITY
-2859 NADSHVLEVA
+2859 NADGHVLEVA
-2869 DTDNNWQYAYDENG
+2869 ETENNWQYAYDENG
-2883 NIVGVTEHS
+2883 NVIGVTEHN
-2892 EKIVLGYDSGD
+2892 EKIALGYDSGD

-2916 DGRGFVVIRGEHKYR
+2916 DSRGFVVIRGEHKYR

-2959 VSWNDD
+2959 VAWNDD

-2980 DLITHVHFPKSSK
+2980 DLITHIHFPKSAK
-2993 TFRFLYDQRDF
+2993 TFRFLYDARNF

-3017 ATDQNGSPLALFDTN
+3017 ATDQNGSPIALFDTN

-3063 GLFDPNTKLI
+3063 GLLDPITKLV

-3113 DPINFKQNVEYMT
+3113 DPVNFKQNVEYMT

-3134 YGYDISSM
+3134 YGYDISAM

-3147 TKQMVYQPS
+3147 MKHMVYQPT

-3216 GEGILVSRVGGR
+3216 GEGILVSRIGGR

-3238 TVVQDVVTSVFNNS
+3238 SVVQDVVTSVFNNS

-3279 DMEELQ
+3279 DMEELR
-3285 RLGGMFNVSTH
+3285 RLGGMFNVSTY
-3296 ETTEHGAGTWKEL
+3296 ETTEHGVGTWKEL
-3309 RLHNPDAAVVIKY
+3309 KLHNPDAAVVIRY

-3333 LKHAHKRAVE
+3333 LKHIHKRAVE

-3357 QGRGDWSKEEKDELL
+3357 QGRGDWSKEEKDELIS
-3372 NRGTVDG
+3372 RGAVNG

-3418 SRSHRHDS
+3418 NRIHRHDS